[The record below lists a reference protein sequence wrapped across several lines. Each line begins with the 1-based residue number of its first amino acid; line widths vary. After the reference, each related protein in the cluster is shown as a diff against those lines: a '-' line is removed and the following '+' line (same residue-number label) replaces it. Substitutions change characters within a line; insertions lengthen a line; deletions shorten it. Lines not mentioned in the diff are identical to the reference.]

1 MQCSSIRE
9 HSNYIIGMTR
19 SFDHEILETIS
30 NLKYLYHKRT
40 VSSIIWVDYQLH
52 VLCTLQTSIA
62 LVYSE
67 SIEKLKG
74 VLQAMQ
80 NASQKR
86 EKLEKQLREHL
97 QSEISRL
104 KEGIAAGADTA
115 AGGGAGAG
123 RTNSEQEK
131 SELQQQI
138 LLLETEVAKVCADI
152 LYISN
157 SIFTSSC

>member
-1 MQCSSIRE
+1 MKIQYYAGLIIS
-9 HSNYIIGMTR
+9 YI
-19 SFDHEILETIS
+19 
-30 NLKYLYHKRT
+30 
-40 VSSIIWVDYQLH
+40 H
-52 VLCTLQTSIA
+52 VFCTPQTSIA

-86 EKLEKQLREHL
+86 EKLEKQLREQL

-104 KEGIAAGADTA
+104 KESTAAGADST
-115 AGGGAGAG
+115 AGGGAG
-123 RTNSEQEK
+123 RTNSKQEK

-138 LLLETEVAKVCADI
+138 LLLETEVAKVCTDS
-152 LYISN
+152 LHISN

>member
-1 MQCSSIRE
+1 
-9 HSNYIIGMTR
+9 MTR
-19 SFDHEILETIS
+19 SFDHKIFVCNNFKFWPI
-30 NLKYLYHKRT
+30 YHENT
-40 VSSIIWVDYQLH
+40 VLCWVDYQLAT
-52 VLCTLQTSIA
+52 CIPIFCALQTSIA

-86 EKLEKQLREHL
+86 EKLEKQLREQL

-104 KEGIAAGADTA
+104 KESNTAAGADSA
-115 AGGGAGAG
+115 AGGGAG
-123 RTNSEQEK
+123 RTNSKQEK

-138 LLLETEVAKVCADI
+138 LLLETEVAKVCADVYTYQTVY
-152 LYISN
+152 LLAAAKLHSK
-157 SIFTSSC
+157 TLK